1 MVATLGVMTI
11 IQSVLAMIYG
21 SQYKSIPGSNEMLTF
36 TILGARVTLI
46 QLIIFATGILACL
59 GLMALT
65 FWTRFGRAIVALSDS
80 AEMSRIVGIHPDRN
94 IAWVLFIGAGL
105 AGLAGVLISYDVGVE
120 PAMGMEL
127 LLKGAVASIIGGLGQ
142 LYGVIVGGFVLGTVE
157 NFGIWQLPVE
167 WKSAIAFVLLI
178 VFLIFRP
185 QGIFNKK

>member
-1 MVATLGVMTI
+1 M
-11 IQSVLAMIYG
+11 
-21 SQYKSIPGSNEMLTF
+21 
-36 TILGARVTLI
+36 
-46 QLIIFATGILACL
+46 
-59 GLMALT
+59 
-65 FWTRFGRAIVALSDS
+65 
-80 AEMSRIVGIHPDRN
+80 
-94 IAWVLFIGAGL
+94 
-105 AGLAGVLISYDVGVE
+105 LISYDVGVE